1 MSKKHIKTVDSDKLK
16 RSECPITN
24 ALELIG
30 DKWTLIVVR
39 DLFIGKKTYSEFQQS
54 PEGIPTNILADRLK
68 RLEISGIIEKKPYQ
82 QKPVRYEY
90 LLTEQGKGLGNVLSA
105 LKDWG
110 LKYIPGTSTRMADE
124 YMQSQS
130 DKASENT

>member
-1 MSKKHIKTVDSDKLK
+1 MSKKHNKTVDSDKLK

-68 RLEISGIIEKKPYQ
+68 RLEISGIMEKKPYQ